1 MYTLHTLY
9 TVYTLYTLYRLYIY
23 DNIYIYR
30 DLDITT
36 KNHPNCSLAREQTL
50 HFLCLAAASE
60 VVLVGPGRRF
70 LEQDDRPFR
79 TAVAVEASL
88 SEMQLYGQLW

>member
-1 MYTLHTLY
+1 MSLVFGYVVECLHYLHS
-9 TVYTLYTLYRLYIY
+9 LDPQGYIY
-23 DNIYIYR
+23 IDI
-30 DLDITT
+30 DITT
-36 KNHPNCSLAREQTL
+36 KNHPNCLLAREQTF

-79 TAVAVEASL
+79 TAVAIEAPL